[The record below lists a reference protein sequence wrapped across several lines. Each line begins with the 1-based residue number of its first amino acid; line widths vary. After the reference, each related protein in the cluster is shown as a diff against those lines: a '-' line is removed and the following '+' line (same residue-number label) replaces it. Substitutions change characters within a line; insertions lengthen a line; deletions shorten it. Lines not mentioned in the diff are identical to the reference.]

1 MALFKVMA
9 VYADYPRPFTEC
21 IGLFTNEMDAK
32 DAASQFQDS
41 PDLMANFMCCDIHDL
56 SPVIE

>member
-9 VYADYPRPFTEC
+9 VYSDYPHPFTEC

-32 DAASQFQDS
+32 DLAYQFESS
-41 PDLMANFMCCDIHDL
+41 PDLASNFMSCDIHDL

>member
-9 VYADYPRPFTEC
+9 VYADYPHPFTEC

-32 DAASQFQDS
+32 DTASQFENS
-41 PDLMANFMCCDIHDL
+41 PNLAPNFMMCNIHNL